1 MEKPQ
6 HILNA
11 EQECGV
17 PFEDWSKEEQAY
29 HWYQQ
34 VEQRGIDD
42 RAVDGL
48 FLGIDEC
55 MKEADIPSEIWND
68 VHHLINEDYIVR
80 RA

>member
-17 PFEDWSKEEQAY
+17 PFEDWSKEEQAQ
-29 HWYQQ
+29 HWYGE
-34 VEQRGIDD
+34 VEQRGIED

-48 FLGIDEC
+48 FEGINDC
-55 MKEADIPSEIWND
+55 MNSAEVPQDIWSEVFTLVND
-68 VHHLINEDYIVR
+68 DYSVR
-80 RA
+80 RK

>member
-11 EQECGV
+11 EQDYGV

-48 FLGIDEC
+48 FAGIDEC
-55 MKEADIPSEIWND
+55 MREADIPSEVWND